1 MQKKAWKL
9 HYKIFIALSVF
20 LFSFNF
26 AKGEISP
33 IDATRN
39 AKQHN
44 NQGVIFMREGDL
56 SAAMKEFK
64 IAIALNPNVQAT
76 SVYYNNLGQVYMRM
90 YALNNN
96 RLFPFWAQKCFEQAL
111 LGDCMNFVYY
121 NNLVDTYEVLG
132 VLNSKI
138 TYHLSQKEE
147 NPYSAIILGLIYLK
161 QNKIGAAITILDD
174 FCAQNPDL
182 IITSDIKR
190 LLAKY
195 EFI

>member
-1 MQKKAWKL
+1 M
-9 HYKIFIALSVF
+9 S
-20 LFSFNF
+20 SFNV
-26 AKGEISP
+26 AISEIST

-44 NQGVIFMREGDL
+44 NQGVIFMKEGDL
-56 SAAMKEFK
+56 EAAMKEFK

-96 RLFPFWAQKCFEQAL
+96 KLFPMWAQKCFEQAL

-121 NNLVDTYEVLG
+121 KNLVNVYEARG
-132 VLNSKI
+132 ILNSKV
-138 TYHLSQKEE
+138 TYHLSQKDK

-161 QNKIGAAITILDD
+161 QSKIGAAVTILDD
-174 FCAQNPDL
+174 FCVQNPDL
-182 IITSDIKR
+182 IITSDVKR
-190 LLAKY
+190 LLANY
-195 EFI
+195 QFI